1 MCEAGSPAHGI
12 GQADFILVDFV
23 GEAILVEDRE
33 LVHGFFPIPVCAT
46 PVGGDIAQGQPDQL

>member
-1 MCEAGSPAHGI
+1 M
-12 GQADFILVDFV
+12 DFV